1 MISLQGTAF
10 PMNSR
15 PEILGEYFKH
25 RHNPSRGNS
34 VALPEFGEEV
44 ALWWSGM
51 QPEGRYKDEASLE
64 DKDFCFVLAGGK
76 KGLFLFILCLAW
88 WDKAY
93 AWHVEGMK
101 VERREAAQASG
112 EENTNLD
119 IGNLPDHDYSW
130 FNILNDLIYVL
141 ERAQGSPI
149 SAQEI
154 SKIKEA
160 APKTRKRAAK
170 ASDSPRKKRK

>member
-1 MISLQGTAF
+1 M
-10 PMNSR
+10 
-15 PEILGEYFKH
+15 
-25 RHNPSRGNS
+25 
-34 VALPEFGEEV
+34 LPEFGEEV
-44 ALWWSGM
+44 ALWWSSM
-51 QPEGRYKDEASLE
+51 QPKGRYKNEGSLKDEDYS
-64 DKDFCFVLAGGK
+64 FVLAGGK

-93 AWHVEGMK
+93 ARDAERAK

-112 EENTNLD
+112 KDNANQD

-141 ERAQGSPI
+141 ERAQGS
-149 SAQEI
+149 SG
-154 SKIKEA
+154 

-170 ASDSPRKKRK
+170 ASVSPKKKRKTS